1 MRNANLIKERL
12 TADRRAEDRAYEV
25 LRKLAGLAK
34 PDEAAVESI
43 LSAYERES
51 ASRDLIKVIEFSQE
65 PILYS

>member
-25 LRKLAGLAK
+25 LRKLAALAE
-34 PDEAAVESI
+34 PDEAAVECI

-51 ASRDLIKVIEFSQE
+51 ASRELIKVIEFS
-65 PILYS
+65 